1 MRPLLA
7 ICLLAALGMQ
17 YATRLTGY
25 VQCVVTTY
33 MVQHTGLA
41 VDCECIRHLAA
52 TFGEDQP
59 GDRQMQAKPVV
70 LKVQDYVPVASETVV
85 LPRLLPSRPETG
97 MLPSLY
103 RYTGASAI
111 FHPPCEA
118 SSSFFI

>member
-1 MRPLLA
+1 
-7 ICLLAALGMQ
+7 MQ

-33 MVQHTGLA
+33 MAQHTGLA

-52 TFGEDQP
+52 AIGEDHS

-70 LKVQDYVPVASETVV
+70 LKVQDYVPVIAETAV

-111 FHPPCEA
+111 FHPPCKA
-118 SSSFFI
+118 SFSLFI